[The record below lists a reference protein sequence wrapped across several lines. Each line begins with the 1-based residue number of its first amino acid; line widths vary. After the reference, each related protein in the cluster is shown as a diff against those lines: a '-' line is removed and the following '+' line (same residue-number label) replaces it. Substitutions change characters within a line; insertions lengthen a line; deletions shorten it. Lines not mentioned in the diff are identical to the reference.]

1 MIVDGFCGPIGKES
15 AEGISGHLLKQ
26 VYLTMLKIRLFEE
39 RVASLVE
46 AKEIKT
52 PCHLYI
58 GQEAVAAG
66 VCAAL
71 GKSDFVYST
80 HRSHGHY
87 IAKGGDL
94 KSLMAEIFCRSTGCS
109 GGYGGSMHICSPD
122 IGLPGSSAIVGG
134 TIPLAVGTALA
145 FARRGEKSVSCAFFG
160 DGAATE
166 GVMFESLNF
175 AKLRDLPVI
184 FVCENNFYS
193 THMHISKI
201 QSNSE
206 IYKRAQAFDI
216 PADRIDG
223 NNAVDVYKAAKEA
236 VDRARGGGGPTF
248 IECLTYRWR
257 GHVGP
262 NWDIEEGIR
271 SKEEVDWWVENCA
284 LGRMEELLS
293 DMGLLHDK
301 EEKQMR
307 HRVEEEVETALLFA
321 KKSPLPETHDLCG
334 KAFKQE
340 E

>member
-1 MIVDGFCGPIGKES
+1 MIDHGFCGPIEKES
-15 AEGISGHLLKQ
+15 AEGISGDLLKEIYR
-26 VYLTMLKIRLFEE
+26 VMLRIRLFEE
-39 RVASLVE
+39 KVASLVE
-46 AKEIKT
+46 GKKIKT

-71 GKSDFVYST
+71 RKKDYVYST

-94 KSLMAEIFCRSTGCS
+94 KSLMAEIFCRATGCS
-109 GGYGGSMHICSPD
+109 GGYGGSMHVCSPD
-122 IGLPGSSAIVGG
+122 VGLPGSSAIVGG

-145 FARRGEKSVSCAFFG
+145 FAGRGQKSVSCAFFG

-166 GVMFESLNF
+166 GVLYESMNF
-175 AKLRDLPVI
+175 AKLRNLPVV

-201 QSNSE
+201 QANSE
-206 IYKRAQAFDI
+206 IHKRAHGFDV
-216 PADRIDG
+216 PSQRIDG
-223 NNAVDVYKAAKEA
+223 NNAVEVYRAAGEA
-236 VDRARGGGGPTF
+236 VEKARAGGGPSF

-262 NWDIEEGIR
+262 NYDLDKGIR
-271 SKEEVDWWVENCA
+271 SREELDWWVGNCA
-284 LGRMEELLS
+284 VSRMETFLKDINILDES
-293 DMGLLHDK
+293 ENKRMIG
-301 EEKQMR
+301 R
-307 HRVEEEVETALLFA
+307 IVEEVEESLIFA
-321 KKSPLPETHDLCG
+321 QKSPFPEAQNLGGNTFR
-334 KAFKQE
+334 KE